1 MLFAVN
7 NQNEDLGFIKYFIAN
22 AKMDSSYLEYVKS
35 ILKDSKDL
43 ASGNKQLFE
52 TDPESRRLKILISRI
67 AKPWLQ
73 ELNLENVSNQD
84 LDKLEQILAHKEQEK
99 FALSF

>member
-7 NQNEDLGFIKYFIAN
+7 NQSEDLGFIKYFIAN
-22 AKMDSSYLEYVKS
+22 AKENKSYFDYVLN

-43 ASGNKQLFE
+43 ATGEKQLFQ
-52 TDPESRRLKILISRI
+52 TDQESRRLKILLSRI

-73 ELNLENVSNQD
+73 NLNLATISNKD
-84 LDKLEQILAHKEQEK
+84 LDMLEEILSVKEKEK